1 MSLSDPIADMIT
13 RIRNAMNAGHK
24 KVSMPSSKQKLVIL
38 KILKD
43 EGFISSYI
51 MHENKENKENKES
64 KESKEGK
71 EGKGN
76 KEKLS
81 FPVVEINLKY
91 YKDRPV
97 ISEIHRVSRPS
108 LRYYIKAKDLKP
120 IRNNIG
126 ISILSTPQGM
136 KTNTQ
141 AKKLN
146 LGGEVI
152 CKLW

>member
-13 RIRNAMNAGHK
+13 RIRNAMNAGHQ

-43 EGFISSYI
+43 EGFISNYI
-51 MHENKENKENKES
+51 LHENKED
-64 KESKEGK
+64 
-71 EGKGN
+71 KGN
-76 KEKLS
+76 KEKPS

-91 YKDRPV
+91 YKGRPV

-120 IRNNIG
+120 VQNNIG